1 MVQYNP
7 YKPIDWVTPLEKVYD
22 RQSKQL
28 DRYHEQL
35 RERDRQEEAATLDVP
50 EMFAKL
56 ASFSQTIGSVVKAR
70 KAEQQETDWSEVK
83 SVFNTASSM
92 QELRTISEDYKL
104 KKKGLLDN
112 WEGYEKLIRES
123 TKLTEEQKSYALEK
137 SPRRQLRLKEV
148 LGQSV
153 ASNLEADYQSHF
165 TNMSAEKQV
174 EFENLDSIG
183 KKDYRRQ
190 WSNERLSPYGY
201 QDGFI
206 LENVKPELD
215 RFLGTKNK
223 LTEIKAKNLK
233 FTEEQAFFE
242 TAGDQFNLTG
252 TPEQIGDHHRAYI
265 VKHSALNSDP
275 NSESTPTQQGVE
287 KWVSTQS
294 KILRKGEDSLGD
306 LQKILTSQVKHKGH
320 VTKDNP
326 EGWTTFEKAFLND
339 DIVAKLTKDANTGV
353 NTKWEREKASTEFS
367 QKSFIQQTQA
377 GKINKEQWLEEIDR
391 LEKLPNANKDL
402 IKELKE
408 LDPDFQNA
416 AVEATLTKEWDVY
429 IENGFY
435 GKTEEDIEAIPNYN
449 VKKKAREKWA
459 QLQKA
464 EVKHGT
470 SKGDMDQTV
479 HRSRTAIPWA
489 NKESMDPTGKLI
501 ARELD
506 IAGEQY
512 RAGLVYD
519 QYKTGTYIPDPE
531 IATKTN
537 LFKKALWESRGGGK
551 TGGDGRYS
559 VDVMEGSFKNF
570 QIASRMRIRANDS
583 HNLKYTV
590 ENGDAWA
597 AGIQTKIN
605 SYPKLPD
612 GNFDYQGFIESGL
625 AYSKQDLIGTIT
637 NGSYSEKMQYIADY
651 LNTDVETLFESSLKE
666 ANKDKDFARRWSFDK
681 LEKPIDTQ
689 IREDLDRAFKRFEGD
704 PTKAY
709 QLKDL
714 KYLMKKGWK
723 NLSNNQ
729 KSRVYATLV
738 ANSSLS
744 EEAGADADEARKSF
758 DRTATINAITE
769 ARKKQTELNESRGI
783 TETQQ
788 KLTDLGIGFDPEK
801 FNLEWDETNKEW
813 KIRIKE

>member
-28 DRYHEQL
+28 DRFHAQL
-35 RERDRQEEAATLDVP
+35 RERDRQEEAATLNVP
-50 EMFAKL
+50 EMFSKL
-56 ASFSQTIGSVVKAR
+56 ASFSTSIASVVKAR
-70 KAEQQETDWSEVK
+70 KVEQQEKDWSEIK

-92 QELRTISEDYKL
+92 QELRTISENYKL

-123 TKLTEEQKSYALEK
+123 TKLTEEQKSYALEQ

-165 TNMSAEKQV
+165 TNMSAEKQD
-174 EFENLDSIG
+174 EFESLDSIG
-183 KKDYRRQ
+183 KNDYRRQ

-215 RFLGTKNK
+215 RFLGTKNT

-233 FTEEQAFFE
+233 FSEEQALFE
-242 TAGDQFNLTG
+242 TAGNQFHLTG
-252 TPEQIGDHHRAYI
+252 TKEQIGDHHRAYI
-265 VKHSALNSDP
+265 VKHSVLNSDP
-275 NSESTPTQQGVE
+275 NSNDTPTQQGVE
-287 KWVSTQS
+287 KWYATQS

-353 NTKWEREKASTEFS
+353 NTKWAREKASTEFS
-367 QKSFIQQTQA
+367 QKSFIQQAQA
-377 GKINKEQWLEEIDR
+377 GKINKEQWLAEIDR
-391 LEKLPNANKDL
+391 LEKLPNANKEL

-408 LDPDFQNA
+408 LDPDAQSA
-416 AVEATLTKEWDVY
+416 DVEATLTKEWDVH

-449 VKKKAREKWA
+449 VKKKAREKWD

-464 EVKHGT
+464 EVKHGS

-479 HRSRTAIPWA
+479 HRSRTAIPWS
-489 NKESMDPTGKLI
+489 NKESMDSTGKLI

-512 RAGLVYD
+512 RAGLVYA
-519 QYKTGTYIPDPE
+519 QYSTGTYIPDPE

-537 LFKKALWESRGGGK
+537 LFKKALWESRGGGQE
-551 TGGDGRYS
+551 GGDGRYS

-570 QIASRMRIRANDS
+570 QTAARMRIRANDS

-597 AGIQTKIN
+597 AGVQANMIKYKT
-605 SYPKLPD
+605 PEGD
-612 GNFDYQGFIESGL
+612 FDYQAFIESGL

-637 NGSYSEKMQYIADY
+637 NNSYSEKMQYIADY

-666 ANKDKDFARRWSFDK
+666 ANKDKEFARRWSFEK

-689 IREDLDRAFKRFEGD
+689 IREDLDRAYKRFEGD
-704 PTKAY
+704 PAKAY

-729 KSRVYATLV
+729 KSRVYATLIE
-738 ANSSLS
+738 NSSLS
-744 EEAGADADEARKSF
+744 EEARADADLARQEKDKAVADALSLERLQVEQKRRKEKE
-758 DRTATINAITE
+758 DKEKQINEQAEQLQEQIEGLWT
-769 ARKKQTELNESRGI
+769 
-783 TETQQ
+783 
-788 KLTDLGIGFDPEK
+788 P
-801 FNLEWDETNKEW
+801 
-813 KIRIKE
+813 